1 MIHLKKLIKLE
12 LRNILKQKSFL
23 ICLIISNALVIIGIL
38 ASSFLNKM
46 IIEAGGSEDLFLG
59 VNAFDTYMGYITGGN
74 ITLLLAI
81 VISIYFGSEASDGT
95 IKNIIAKGYTRT
107 EFFTSKIIS
116 VIFVTLIFILTAL
129 ILNYLMCFIMG
140 ININAFSLKH
150 LIQIGSASLSILAE
164 TIMFSAL
171 SFIIFKTGANIVA
184 NICIPL
190 LLPLALTLLD
200 VLSKSKIKVS
210 DFWIE
215 TTTTL
220 SRDTSK
226 IPVILIVSTCYI
238 IVFILLSS
246 ILTKRKEIK

>member
-1 MIHLKKLIKLE
+1 MKKLIKLE

-95 IKNIIAKGYTRT
+95 IKNIIAKGYSRRQ
-107 EFFTSKIIS
+107 FFISKIIS
-116 VIFVTLIFILTAL
+116 VVLVTIIFILTAL
-129 ILNYLMCFIMG
+129 IFNYIMCLIMS
-140 ININAFSLKH
+140 ININSFSLDH
-150 LIQIGSASLSILAE
+150 LIQIGCATTCIIAE
-164 TIMFSAL
+164 TILFSSL

-184 NICIPL
+184 NICIPM
-190 LLPLALTLLD
+190 LLPLALTLID
-200 VLSKSKIKVS
+200 ALSKSKIKIS

-215 TTTTL
+215 STTLL

-226 IPVILIVSTCYI
+226 IPVVLIVSASYI
-238 IVFILLSS
+238 IIFILLG
-246 ILTKRKEIK
+246 ITLTKRKEIK